1 MDDTKP
7 VLTEFGNVIT
17 ASEDANG
24 AGNSD
29 LKRVRLPENEKTNR
43 EDLLILWEEQNRY
56 IDQLEAKL
64 KVRVFLRKNAGPLR
78 KFFLFYHSLNTV

>member
-1 MDDTKP
+1 MDDIKP
-7 VLTEFGNVIT
+7 GLAEFGNAIT
-17 ASEDANG
+17 ASENANG
-24 AGNSD
+24 TRDSD

-64 KVRVFLRKNAGPLR
+64 KVGVSEERGA
-78 KFFLFYHSLNTV
+78 S

>member
-1 MDDTKP
+1 MDDIKP
-7 VLTEFGNVIT
+7 VLAEFGNAIT
-17 ASEDANG
+17 ASEDAN
-24 AGNSD
+24 NTRDSD

-64 KVRVFLRKNAGPLR
+64 KVRLFLRKGERPSTRPMDPLPF
-78 KFFLFYHSLNTV
+78 K